1 VLILFWDQASW
12 HKSRAVQDWIKKHKR
27 KVKQEQKGVR
37 LLAFL
42 LQKKSQWINP
52 IDPLFRNAKRKIVEP
67 GRKLAKAEIIQR
79 VCAVFDNPV
88 LPVFTTSEN
97 VS

>member
-1 VLILFWDQASW
+1 MAHIPGLYLKPESFSP
-12 HKSRAVQDWIKKHKR
+12 SYGRKKMTDTL
-27 KVKQEQKGVR
+27 R

-42 LQKKSQWINP
+42 LPKKSPWLNP
-52 IDPLFRNAKRKIVEP
+52 IEPLWLHAKRKIVEP

-88 LPVFTTSEN
+88 LSVFTTSEN